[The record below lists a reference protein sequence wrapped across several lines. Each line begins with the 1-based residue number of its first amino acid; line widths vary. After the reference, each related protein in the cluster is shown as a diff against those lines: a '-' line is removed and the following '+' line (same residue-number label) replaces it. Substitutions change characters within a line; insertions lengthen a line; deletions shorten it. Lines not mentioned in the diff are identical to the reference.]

1 MYLSA
6 TPYIMKFNTKLLL
19 NALGILITLAGGL
32 ILVLQSSVLID
43 ALYTG
48 AANNNPADGTKR
60 TLPLDK
66 YVKIGGYLIIAGS
79 VIQFISN
86 SLP

>member
-1 MYLSA
+1 
-6 TPYIMKFNTKLLL
+6 MKFNAKLLL

-32 ILVLQSSVLID
+32 ILVLKSSMLID

-48 AANNNPADGTKR
+48 TTNNNAADGTKR
-60 TLPLDK
+60 RLPHDK

>member
-1 MYLSA
+1 LYLSA
-6 TPYIMKFNTKLLL
+6 TPYIMKFNAKLLI

-32 ILVLQSSVLID
+32 ILVLKSSMLVD
-43 ALYTG
+43 ALHTST
-48 AANNNPADGTKR
+48 ANNNPADGTKR
-60 TLPLDK
+60 ALPQDK
-66 YVKIGGYLIIAGS
+66 YVKIGGYMIIAGS